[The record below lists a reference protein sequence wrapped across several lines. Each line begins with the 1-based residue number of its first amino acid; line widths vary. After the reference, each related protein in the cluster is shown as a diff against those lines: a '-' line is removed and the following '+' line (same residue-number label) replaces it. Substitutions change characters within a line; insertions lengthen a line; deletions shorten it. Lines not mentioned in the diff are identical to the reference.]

1 MARQPKKTTRTS
13 ANWKRLLGCIVLILM
28 LLPALQVWIVRWFDP
43 PLTTVMLQRAWQH
56 PDWPREHTWTDLN
69 QTPRELLWFIILSED
84 GRFFE
89 HGGVDWK
96 EFNNVLKR
104 WREEGSPPRGAST
117 ITMQTA
123 RSLFL
128 WQGRSYLRKALEL
141 YYSFWMELFLSK
153 ERILELYVNVV
164 ETGTGVYG
172 MESGARYHF
181 DRPLKKASRS
191 QQARLVAIL
200 PNPLEWSARTPNSHV
215 RSREQR
221 ILRNAQIWKQPEQL
235 HRLNLAP

>member
-1 MARQPKKTTRTS
+1 MARSSKKTIRFT
-13 ANWKRLLGCIVLILM
+13 AHWKRLLPCILLGLILF
-28 LLPALQVWIVRWFDP
+28 PAVQVCLVRWINP
-43 PLTTVMLQRAWQH
+43 PLTTVMLQRAWQY
-56 PDWPREHTWTDLN
+56 PDWPREHVWIDLEN
-69 QTPRELLWFIILSED
+69 VPGELLWFIILSED

-89 HGGVDWK
+89 HRGVDWK
-96 EFNNVLKR
+96 EFNQVVED
-104 WREEGSPPRGAST
+104 WRQEGTPPRGAST

-164 ETGTGVYG
+164 ETGAGVFG
-172 MESGARYHF
+172 MEAGARYHF
-181 DRPLKKASRS
+181 DRSLEKTSRS

-200 PNPLEWSARTPNSHV
+200 PSPLEWSARTPDPYV

-221 ILRNAQIWKQPEQL
+221 ILRNARKWKRPDQIETNS
-235 HRLNLAP
+235 R